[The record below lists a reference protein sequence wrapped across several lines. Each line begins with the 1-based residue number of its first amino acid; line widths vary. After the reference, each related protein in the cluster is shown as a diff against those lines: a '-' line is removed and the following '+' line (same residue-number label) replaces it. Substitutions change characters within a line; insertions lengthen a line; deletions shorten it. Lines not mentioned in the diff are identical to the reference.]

1 MIFFYQ
7 QAAFQNYRARSVAQV
22 RPWVASLPTL
32 RRLDVSDNGLEEL
45 GWAALGPAG
54 HPALERLSADHNRI
68 RLVRRDAL
76 SALPALLEL
85 HLRNN
90 SLDERALL
98 DSGSPWNL
106 PGLKVK
112 KKITPQCFSDCQFW
126 CISDS

>member
-1 MIFFYQ
+1 M
-7 QAAFQNYRARSVAQV
+7 
-22 RPWVASLPTL
+22 RPWAIALPTL

-45 GWAALGPAG
+45 GWAALGPSG
-54 HPALERLSADHNRI
+54 HPALERLYADNNRI

-106 PGLKVK
+106 PGLKVRVNSQDNY
-112 KKITPQCFSDCQFW
+112 INLY
-126 CISDS
+126 